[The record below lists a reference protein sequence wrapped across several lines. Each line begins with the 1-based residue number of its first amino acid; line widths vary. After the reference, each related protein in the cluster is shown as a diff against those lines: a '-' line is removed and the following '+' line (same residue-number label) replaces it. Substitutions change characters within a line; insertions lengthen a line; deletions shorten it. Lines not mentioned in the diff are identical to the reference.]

1 MGELPCS
8 CPARPIPH
16 PPRRL
21 QVLVFMLQL
30 RWVRAALDAAHKSVS
45 LAWRAAATA
54 RHANRF
60 PPLRRRTLAPGAGTL
75 QRSNS
80 AGAVTLASLSS
91 SAATSAAV
99 GRPPLGGGGSIL
111 SSASGGG
118 TAAPGRPGS
127 GRLSYSGAG
136 GVVGAGGAGGAQGPG
151 LAAGQVPYV
160 PGLPLRTML
169 SRMLHFMG
177 VLQQWVSTQMVH
189 DAWAQLE
196 QVGWACGSMDRMR
209 EDALRW
215 AGPCFCPCAL

>member
-1 MGELPCS
+1 
-8 CPARPIPH
+8 
-16 PPRRL
+16 
-21 QVLVFMLQL
+21 MLQL

-60 PPLRRRTLAPGAGTL
+60 PPLRRRAGPPAAGTL

-91 SAATSAAV
+91 AAA

-111 SSASGGG
+111 SSGGG
-118 TAAPGRPGS
+118 GAGAAPGRPGS

-136 GVVGAGGAGGAQGPG
+136 GVEGAGGAQGPG
-151 LAAGQVPYV
+151 LAAGQAPYV
-160 PGLPLRTML
+160 PGLPLRAML

-177 VLQQWVSTQMVH
+177 VLHQWVSTQMVH

-196 QVGWACGSMDRMR
+196 QVGWACGS
-209 EDALRW
+209 AN
-215 AGPCFCPCAL
+215 